1 MTTALTPE
9 QIKQR
14 LRYMGQQYRAVA
26 FARGGEPDKHYLEQA
41 ADCIEALE
49 AELAALRSST
59 YDKQTIDILVHAITH
74 HDEAADSIEDL
85 KNAADML
92 KGKSILD
99 VLNAEHDNAAELAAC
114 RKDALWNKRII
125 SSVDRLLEIAGYQ
138 PDCSIRNSLAC
149 MRFDAAIDAA
159 VAAQEKA

>member
-49 AELAALRSST
+49 AELAACKQDAERYRWLRHEEGDIGNL
-59 YDKQTIDILVHAITH
+59 YIGIDSPAY
-74 HDEAADSIEDL
+74 
-85 KNAADML
+85 KNQW
-92 KGKSILD
+92 
-99 VLNAEHDNAAELAAC
+99 
-114 RKDALWNKRII
+114 ALSGEK
-125 SSVDRLLEIAGYQ
+125 A
-138 PDCSIRNSLAC
+138 
-149 MRFDAAIDAA
+149 DAAIDAA
-159 VAAQEKA
+159 MAAQEKA